1 MQHVYITDFGR
12 HDGEEVQ
19 VKGWLYNRRSK
30 GKIHFLQIRDGT
42 AIAQGVMRRGNVPD
56 EVFETADRIGQ
67 ESSVVVT
74 GTVKEDARAPGGYEL
89 QLTGLEVVAEA
100 QEYPIALQEHG
111 PDFLLTHRH
120 LWLRSKKQAAI
131 MRVRHRVSMAI
142 REFFDGRGFTLLD
155 TPMFTPAA
163 CEGTTTLFEVDYFED
178 EKAYLTQSG
187 QLYAEAGALALGK
200 VYTFGPVFRAEKSKT
215 RRHLT
220 EFWMIEPE
228 VAYADL
234 DDIMQLAEDFVCHI
248 VQDVLEKNRKD
259 LVDLDRDM
267 ERLEAIKAPFP
278 RITFEEAHELLV
290 KLGLDHEAGD
300 DFGAPHETALGE
312 AFDGKPVFVH
322 RWPKEIKAF
331 YMKRDP
337 DNPDYVLGVDMIGPD
352 GSGELI
358 GGSQREDDLELL
370 LSRIRE
376 EELPEEAFQWYIDLR
391 RYGSVP
397 HAGFG
402 LGLERTLGWICGREH
417 IRECIPFPRML
428 HRIYP

>member
-1 MQHVYITDFGR
+1 MAHVYINEFGK
-12 HDGEEVQ
+12 HVGEEVT

-30 GKIHFLQIRDGT
+30 GKIHFLQLRDGT
-42 AIAQGVMRRGNVPD
+42 GIAQAVMRRGNVED
-56 EVFETADRIGQ
+56 DVFESANKAGQ
-67 ESSVVVT
+67 ESSVIVT
-74 GTVKEDARAPGGYEL
+74 GEVKADDRAPGGFEL
-89 QLTGLEVVAEA
+89 GVTGFEIVSATE
-100 QEYPIALQEHG
+100 EYPIAKQEHG
-111 PDFLLTHRH
+111 PDFLLSHRH

-131 MRVRHRVSMAI
+131 MRIRNRVSMAI
-142 REFFDGRGFTLLD
+142 RQFFDDRGFTLLD

-163 CEGTTTLFEVDYFED
+163 CEGTTTLFEVDYFD
-178 EKAYLTQSG
+178 GEKAYLTQSG

-234 DDIMQLAEDFVCHI
+234 DDVMELAEDFVCHI
-248 VQDVLEKNRKD
+248 VQQVLEKNRSD
-259 LVDLDRDM
+259 LEDLERDIDK
-267 ERLEAIKAPFP
+267 LEKIQKPFP

-290 KLGLDHEAGD
+290 KLGLDHKAGD
-300 DFGAPHETALGE
+300 DFGAPDETALGD

-322 RWPKEIKAF
+322 RWPAEIKAF

-337 DNPDYVLGVDMIGPD
+337 ENPDYVLGVDMIGPE

-358 GGSQREDDLELL
+358 GGSQREDDLDVLL
-370 LSRIRE
+370 GRIRHE
-376 EELPEEAFQWYIDLR
+376 GLPEEAFQWYIDLR

-397 HAGFG
+397 HSGFG

>member
-1 MQHVYITDFGR
+1 MAHVYINEFGK
-12 HDGEEVQ
+12 HVGEEVT

-30 GKIHFLQIRDGT
+30 GKIHFLQVRDGT
-42 AIAQGVMRRGNVPD
+42 GIAQGVMRRGNVPD
-56 EVFETADRIGQ
+56 EVFEAADKAGQ
-67 ESSVVVT
+67 ESSIIVT
-74 GTVKEDARAPGGYEL
+74 GEVKADDRAPGGFEL
-89 QLTGLEVVAEA
+89 GLTGFEIVSATDD
-100 QEYPIALQEHG
+100 YPIAKQEHG
-111 PDFLLTHRH
+111 PDFLLSHRH

-131 MRVRHRVSMAI
+131 MRVRNRVSMAI
-142 REFFDGRGFTLLD
+142 RQFFDDRGFTLLD

-163 CEGTTTLFEVDYFED
+163 CEGTTTLFEVDYFE
-178 EKAYLTQSG
+178 EQKAYLTQSG

-228 VAYADL
+228 IAYATL
-234 DDIMQLAEDFVCHI
+234 DDVMSLAEDFVCHI
-248 VQDVLEKNRKD
+248 VQQVLEKNRND
-259 LVDLDRDM
+259 LVDLERDI
-267 ERLEAIKAPFP
+267 EKLEKIQKPFP
-278 RITFEEAHELLV
+278 RVSFEEAHEMLV

-300 DFGAPHETALGE
+300 DFGAPDETALGN
-312 AFDGKPVFVH
+312 AFDGKPVFIH
-322 RWPKEIKAF
+322 TWPAAIKAF

-337 DNPDYVLGVDMIGPD
+337 NNPDYVLGVDMIGPE

-358 GGSQREDDLELL
+358 GGSQREDDLDLL
-370 LSRIRE
+370 LSRVRE

-397 HAGFG
+397 HSGFG

>member
-1 MQHVYITDFGR
+1 MQHVYINEFGR
-12 HDGEEVQ
+12 HDGQEVQ

-42 AIAQGVMRRGNVPD
+42 GIAQAVMRRGNVDD
-56 EVFETADRIGQ
+56 EVFETADRVGQ
-67 ESSVVVT
+67 ESSVMVT

-89 QLTGLEVVAEA
+89 QLTEFEVVDEA

-120 LWLRSKKQAAI
+120 LWLRSKKQSAI

-234 DDIMQLAEDFVCHI
+234 DDIMQLAEDLVCHL
-248 VQDVLEKNRKD
+248 VHDVVEKNRQD
-259 LVDLDRDM
+259 LIDLERDI
-267 ERLEAIKAPFP
+267 EKLEAIKAPFP
-278 RITFEEAHELLV
+278 RITFEEAHELLD

-300 DFGAPHETALGE
+300 DFGAPHETALGD
-312 AFDGKPVFVH
+312 AFDGKPVFIH

-337 DNPDYVLGVDMIGPD
+337 ENPDYVLGVDMIGPD

-358 GGSQREDDLELL
+358 GGSQREDDLDLL

-376 EELPEEAFQWYIDLR
+376 EGLPEESFQWYIDLR

>member
-1 MQHVYITDFGR
+1 MQTYIDELGAHV
-12 HDGEEVQ
+12 GEEVQ
-19 VKGWLYNRRSK
+19 IRGWLYNRRSK

-42 AIAQGVMRRGNVPD
+42 GICQGVMRKGTVPD
-56 EVFETADRIGQ
+56 AAFEAADRMGQ
-67 ESSVVVT
+67 ESSISVT
-74 GTVKEDARAPGGYEL
+74 GEVKEDARAPGGYEL
-89 QLTGLEVVAEA
+89 GITGLEVH
-100 QEYPIALQEHG
+100 QETQDYPIALQEHG

-131 MRVRHRVSMAI
+131 MRVRNRVSMSI
-142 REFFDGRGFTLLD
+142 RQFFDDRGFTLLD

-163 CEGTTTLFEVDYFED
+163 CEGTTTLFEVDYFEN

-228 VAYADL
+228 VAYAGL
-234 DDIMQLAEDFVCHI
+234 DDIMDLAEDFLCHI
-248 VQDVLEKNRKD
+248 VQDVLDKNRRD
-259 LVDLDRDM
+259 LEDLERDISK
-267 ERLEAIKAPFP
+267 LEAIKGPFP
-278 RITFEEAHELLV
+278 RITYEEAHVLLGEL
-290 KLGLDHEAGD
+290 GTGHTAGD
-300 DFGAPHETALGE
+300 DFGARDETALGDH
-312 AFDGKPVFVH
+312 FGMPVMVH
-322 RWPKEIKAF
+322 RWPAGIKAF

-337 DNPDYVLGVDMIGPD
+337 DNSDYVLGVDVIGPE

-358 GGSQREDDLELL
+358 GGSQREDDLDLL
-370 LSRIRE
+370 LGRIRE
-376 EELPEEAFQWYIDLR
+376 ENLPEEAFQWYIDLR